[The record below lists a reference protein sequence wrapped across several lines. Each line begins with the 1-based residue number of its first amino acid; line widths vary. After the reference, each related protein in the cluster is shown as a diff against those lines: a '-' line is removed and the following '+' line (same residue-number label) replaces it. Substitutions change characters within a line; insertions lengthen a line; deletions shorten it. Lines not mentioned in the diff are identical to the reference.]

1 MPQILIIQACAPNF
15 RVPFFAKLH
24 AALRNDGMDL
34 TVAYSSPNRSHALR
48 RDSAE
53 LSDEFGYK
61 VKGYWLGERLL
72 YQPLW
77 RETMRADLT
86 IVGAELKHLNNVWL
100 LPLSALRLKTVA
112 FWGLAPNTHPDPR
125 SVAAEW
131 IKERFVNTV
140 SWWFA
145 YTESVAVNLR
155 QRGVLNERITVVQN
169 STDTVELRCL
179 MNSIS
184 DDDIAEGKRAL
195 TGNIDSKIGFYC
207 GRLESAK
214 ALPFLIESART
225 VRRRC
230 PQFHLIIVGSG
241 PERQWL
247 EQAIVTDP
255 WIHYVGAKWG
265 RDSALFYKMADVFL
279 LAGTAG
285 LAIVDCFAAGLPLV
299 ATKLPNHP
307 PEISYVRD
315 CENGLLTAHDPIE
328 YAEGIIRVLEIPS
341 LQASL
346 RQGATIAGA
355 RYTIEAMVENFRMG
369 IKRCLAH
376 YSSSSQRNVSR
387 QAVPKT
393 QD

>member
-1 MPQILIIQACAPNF
+1 
-15 RVPFFAKLH
+15 
-24 AALRNDGMDL
+24 
-34 TVAYSSPNRSHALR
+34 
-48 RDSAE
+48 
-53 LSDEFGYK
+53 
-61 VKGYWLGERLL
+61 
-72 YQPLW
+72 
-77 RETMRADLT
+77 
-86 IVGAELKHLNNVWL
+86 
-100 LPLSALRLKTVA
+100 
-112 FWGLAPNTHPDPR
+112 
-125 SVAAEW
+125 
-131 IKERFVNTV
+131 
-140 SWWFA
+140 
-145 YTESVAVNLR
+145 
-155 QRGVLNERITVVQN
+155 
-169 STDTVELRCL
+169 

>member
-86 IVGAELKHLNNVWL
+86 IVGAELKYLNNVWL

-230 PQFHLIIVGSG
+230 PQFHLI
-241 PERQWL
+241 
-247 EQAIVTDP
+247 
-255 WIHYVGAKWG
+255 
-265 RDSALFYKMADVFL
+265 